1 MRPQKDVPTIDS
13 LHIYLELLWHP
24 TNLQGFF
31 SYEVSNLVR
40 KVFLSSLTW
49 AREEWRGIH
58 QWAKSEK
65 TRTPPFATP
74 NGLLSVDS
82 V

>member
-1 MRPQKDVPTIDS
+1 MFASISTFFNNISPKMGPQKDVPTIDS
-13 LHIYLELLWHP
+13 LHIYLELLWYS

-58 QWAKSEK
+58 Q
-65 TRTPPFATP
+65 
-74 NGLLSVDS
+74 
-82 V
+82 